1 MQAEAVL
8 VVGWEFSQAVQLAQ
22 VEMEAGALEAQLLDQ
37 TELLEL
43 KIPAA
48 AAGLEPAAQIL
59 KLLEAET
66 VGLAL

>member
-8 VVGWEFSQAVQLAQ
+8 VVGWGLSLDVQLAQ

-43 KIPAA
+43 QIPAA
-48 AAGLEPAAQIL
+48 AAEVGPAAQVL
-59 KLLEAET
+59 KLLEAEM